1 MRIFFNIIGWVVG
14 SLGAALAGIFLIAF
28 CYATL
33 VPDTSGSPDARGM
46 VTGLSIVGL
55 VAGVLMLA
63 AGSLVV
69 SLSKKRET

>member
-1 MRIFFNIIGWVVG
+1 MRLFFNIIGWVVG
-14 SLGAALAGIFLIAF
+14 SLGAVLAGIFLIAF
-28 CYATL
+28 CYASL

-46 VTGLSIVGL
+46 ATALSIVGL
-55 VAGVLMLA
+55 IAGVLMLA

>member
-14 SLGAALAGIFLIAF
+14 SLGAILAGIFLIAL

-46 VTGLSIVGL
+46 AAGLSILGL